1 MVWGKDLS
9 RKAHDGTKGDMGIA
23 VLDCG
28 YVELPLGT
36 LDATRIEAVW
46 RYGLAA
52 GQPQRV
58 LPDGR
63 MDLVAHCVLHP
74 DSSVASVRL
83 VVAGPAD
90 TATQVVLRANTVLVG
105 VRFHMGWG
113 GVCLGVVPRTLRN
126 QALTGPCALAL
137 LGPLA
142 GAVVRADTVPRAQAA
157 LCAAVSTLAAR
168 AVVTAAHG
176 RALQAIARMK
186 PRVQAGA
193 FGEAAGAESSSR
205 TLRRDI
211 VAVAGFPLRTL
222 SGVLRFQRA
231 LELLDA
237 GGGPLS
243 GVAVAAGYT
252 DQAHMTREFRRFG
265 GFTPTVPPPAPLVRL
280 FG

>member
-1 MVWGKDLS
+1 
-9 RKAHDGTKGDMGIA
+9 MGIA
-23 VLDCG
+23 ALDTG

-52 GQPQRV
+52 GRAQRV

-63 MDLVAHCVLHP
+63 MDLVAHCVLQP
-74 DSSVASVRL
+74 DGSVASVRL

-90 TATQVVLRANTVLVG
+90 TPTQLALRAHTVLVG
-105 VRFHMGWG
+105 VRFHIGWG

-126 QALTGPCALAL
+126 QALTGPRALAL

-142 GAVVRADTVPRAQAA
+142 DAVVRADTVPCAQAA
-157 LCAAVSTLAAR
+157 LCAVASTLAAR
-168 AVVTAAHG
+168 AVVTPAHG
-176 RALQAIARMK
+176 RALQAIAQMK
-186 PRVQAGA
+186 QRTRAGVW
-193 FGEAAGAESSSR
+193 GEAPGAEGSSR
-205 TLRRDI
+205 TLRRDM

-231 LELLDA
+231 MELLDA
-237 GGGPLS
+237 GGGSLS

-265 GFTPTVPPPAPLVRL
+265 GFTPAVPEVAPLVRL
-280 FG
+280 VG

>member
-1 MVWGKDLS
+1 
-9 RKAHDGTKGDMGIA
+9 MGIA
-23 VLDCG
+23 ALDTG

-46 RYGLAA
+46 RCGVAA

-63 MDLVAHCVLHP
+63 MDLVAHCVLQP
-74 DSSVASVRL
+74 DGSVASVRP

-90 TATQVVLRANTVLVG
+90 TPTQVVLRSNTVLVG
-105 VRFHMGWG
+105 VRFHIGWG

-142 GAVVRADTVPRAQAA
+142 DGVVRADSLPRVQAA
-157 LCAAVSTLAAR
+157 LCAVASTLAAR

-176 RALQAIARMK
+176 RALQAIAQMK
-186 PRVQAGA
+186 QRIQAGDVGDA
-193 FGEAAGAESSSR
+193 PGAESPSR
-205 TLRRDI
+205 TLRRDM
-211 VAVAGFPLRTL
+211 VEAAGYPLRTL

-231 LELLDA
+231 MELLDT
-237 GGGPLS
+237 GVGTLS
-243 GVAVAAGYT
+243 DVAMAAGYA

-265 GFTPTVPPPAPLVRL
+265 GFTPAAPAPAPLVRL
-280 FG
+280 FV